1 MLLHQGSMAMENRVS
16 AFSPTPPAALFTKPF
31 LKWAGGKYRILAKIV
46 KYFSHVDY
54 FIEPFSGSAAVYLNI
69 KTPQALICD
78 TNNDIITLY
87 TAIQRNGLDFIPYC
101 QSFFT
106 PANNSQEA
114 FCALRAR
121 FNALPFSAERA
132 ALFLYLNRHSYN
144 GLVRYNAKGLY
155 NVSFGQ
161 YKKPY
166 FPHKE
171 LYAFWKKTQE
181 TNTVFVCQDFK
192 KTFAMIPA
200 GAHVYCDPP
209 YIPLSATANFTSYSG
224 MSFSAQDQQALALAA
239 QRCHAAGNT
248 VVISN
253 HDTAYMRGLYS
264 AARLEVFPVQR
275 SISCL
280 GAQRKSAPELLAIYS
295 AGT

>member
-1 MLLHQGSMAMENRVS
+1 MAMERIVS
-16 AFSPTPPAALFTKPF
+16 AFSSTQPTAVFTKPF
-31 LKWAGGKYRILAKIV
+31 LKWAGGKYRIITKIIR
-46 KYFSHVDY
+46 YFSNVDY
-54 FIEPFSGSAAVYLNI
+54 FVEPFSGSAAVYLNI
-69 KTPQALICD
+69 HTPQALICD
-78 TNNDIITLY
+78 TNNDIIALY

-106 PANNSQEA
+106 PRNNSQEA

-121 FNALPFSAERA
+121 FNALPFSEERA

-171 LYAFWKKTQE
+171 LSAFWKKTQE
-181 TNTVFVCQDFK
+181 TETLFICQDFK
-192 KTFAMIPA
+192 KTFAMIPT

-209 YIPLSATANFTSYSG
+209 YMPLSATANFTSYSG
-224 MSFSAQDQQALALAA
+224 MSFSAHDQQTLALAA
-239 QRCHAAGNT
+239 QHCSAAGNT
-248 VVISN
+248 VVVSN

-264 AARLEVFPVQR
+264 AAQLEVFAVQR

-280 GAQRKSAPELLAIYS
+280 GAQRNSAPELLAFYP
-295 AGT
+295 AGG